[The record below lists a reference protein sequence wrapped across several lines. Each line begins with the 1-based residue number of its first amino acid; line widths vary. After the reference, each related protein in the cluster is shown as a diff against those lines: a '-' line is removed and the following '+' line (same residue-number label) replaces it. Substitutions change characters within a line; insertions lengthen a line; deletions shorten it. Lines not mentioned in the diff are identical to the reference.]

1 MIKYLCIFIFDNY
14 ILFPAFEFT
23 RDTKTS
29 QMIVVY
35 IYIHYKNEIKNENIF
50 Y

>member
-29 QMIVVY
+29 QTNRR
-35 IYIHYKNEIKNENIF
+35 IYLHTLQK
-50 Y
+50 